1 MASWQYRWWEMYEE
15 NMKNILIENS
25 HLNLMSWPKF
35 YLGEDTLASKFEI
48 QTRIQKFNH
57 LINLLKDKGFFS
69 TSTMEALSTLAQL
82 ID

>member
-15 NMKNILIENS
+15 NTKNILVENS

-35 YLGEDTLASKFEI
+35 FLGEDTLTSKFKI

-57 LINLLKDKGFFS
+57 LINLSKDQVFFS
-69 TSTMEALSTLAQL
+69 TSAMKAPSTLAQL